1 MMSILCRRGVVAPN
15 LRCRNLPGS
24 SLEKAS
30 AALCLF
36 LAARARHRCAV
47 AETDTCR
54 ISISEYRFALRLH
67 KACDYLQALGEND
80 ERCSAE
86 RVAEKAREPNACT
99 TRPLKVS
106 IQYLVWSCTQ
116 KARLY
121 LAATAT
127 FSHGSSA
134 KLGLTASQQGFSH
147 ITRDKVASTGAA
159 RFRLAG
165 NAKRTAIACSKLKP
179 RC

>member
-1 MMSILCRRGVVAPN
+1 MSILCRRGVVAPN
-15 LRCRNLPGS
+15 LRCGNLPGS
-24 SLEKAS
+24 SLEKSS

-36 LAARARHRCAV
+36 LAGRARDQCAV

-54 ISISEYRFALRLH
+54 ISISGYRFALRLH
-67 KACDYLQALGEND
+67 KACDCLQALDEND

-86 RVAEKAREPNACT
+86 IAAEKACEPNACT
-99 TRPLKVS
+99 TRPMKVS
-106 IQYLVWSCTQ
+106 IQYLVWGRTQ

-134 KLGLTASQQGFSH
+134 ELGLTASRQDFSH
-147 ITRDKVASTGAA
+147 ITRDKLSLA
-159 RFRLAG
+159 RPGSDLRG
-165 NAKRTAIACSKLKP
+165 TPSGSAIACSKLKP